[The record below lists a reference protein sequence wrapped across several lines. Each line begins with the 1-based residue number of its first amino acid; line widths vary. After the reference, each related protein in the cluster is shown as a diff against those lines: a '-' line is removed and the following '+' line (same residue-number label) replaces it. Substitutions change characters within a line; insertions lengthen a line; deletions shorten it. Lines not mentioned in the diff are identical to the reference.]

1 MLEDLQK
8 IPDSFINSAERLLK
22 MGSTQGN
29 ESFNNIVASK
39 NPKNRFY
46 GGYESTAFRVA
57 AAISQKN
64 IGHDALSKVC
74 LYSYLNLY
82 YIYIFFFSFIFT
94 CINKFVYYRN
104 IFILF
109 VFYIF
114 RFMKTYYCH
123 LERIHNCFLHV
134 LRTNAHITRTSNPA
148 LHTRNAAMN
157 SSL

>member
-8 IPDSFINSAERLLK
+8 ILDSFINSAERLLK

-64 IGHDALSKVC
+64 IGHDALSKVF

-82 YIYIFFFSFIFT
+82 YIYILFIFHSYLHVSINLYTIVIFLFSLCSIFLGLWKPITVTWKEYTTVSCMCCKQT
-94 CINKFVYYRN
+94 CI
-104 IFILF
+104 
-109 VFYIF
+109 
-114 RFMKTYYCH
+114 
-123 LERIHNCFLHV
+123 
-134 LRTNAHITRTSNPA
+134 
-148 LHTRNAAMN
+148 
-157 SSL
+157 

>member
-8 IPDSFINSAERLLK
+8 ILDSFINSAERLLK

-74 LYSYLNLY
+74 LYLY
-82 YIYIFFFSFIFT
+82 IIYFSFIFT
-94 CINKFVYYRN
+94 CINKFVYNRN

-148 LHTRNAAMN
+148 LHTINAARN
-157 SSL
+157 SSSTTK

>member
-8 IPDSFINSAERLLK
+8 ILDSFINSAERLLK

-64 IGHDALSKVC
+64 IGHDALSKA
-74 LYSYLNLY
+74 YENLLLSPGKNTQL
-82 YIYIFFFSFIFT
+82 FLARAA
-94 CINKFVYYRN
+94 NKRAYNKN
-104 IFILF
+104 IKSSIAYNKRRHEL
-109 VFYIF
+109 VFND
-114 RFMKTYYCH
+114 KSG
-123 LERIHNCFLHV
+123 V
-134 LRTNAHITRTSNPA
+134 
-148 LHTRNAAMN
+148 N
-157 SSL
+157 S

>member
-8 IPDSFINSAERLLK
+8 ILDSFINSADRLLK

-64 IGHDALSKVC
+64 IGHDALSKV
-74 LYSYLNLY
+74 YENLLLSPGKNTQL
-82 YIYIFFFSFIFT
+82 FLARAA
-94 CINKFVYYRN
+94 NKRAYNKN
-104 IFILF
+104 IKSSIAYNKRRQEL
-109 VFYIF
+109 VFNDKIGEHF
-114 RFMKTYYCH
+114 D
-123 LERIHNCFLHV
+123 
-134 LRTNAHITRTSNPA
+134 
-148 LHTRNAAMN
+148 
-157 SSL
+157 